1 MLLAS
6 YGIYSA
12 TIHKVVFYPVE
23 PGDKYLSSEITGR
36 RCVRVLVRSAK
47 TFQDNA
53 GSYISIC
60 QVKLDS
66 GRYRKTSAEGRAM

>member
-1 MLLAS
+1 MLLVS

-12 TIHKVVFYPVE
+12 TIHKVVFYPVK
-23 PGDKYLSSEITGR
+23 PGDKYLSNEITGG
-36 RCVRVLVRSAK
+36 RCVRVPVRSAK

-53 GSYISIC
+53 GPYILIC

-66 GRYRKTSAEGRAM
+66 GQYRKTSAEG